1 MVLKYKNGREM
12 LHSLILNTDWVW
24 LLYGNNVAR
33 SKLSDSMRDSYSEEP
48 NLQPKLPQILPP
60 TAYYS

>member
-1 MVLKYKNGREM
+1 M

-24 LLYGNNVAR
+24 LLCGNNLAQ
-33 SKLSDSMRDSYSEEP
+33 SKLSDSMRNSYSEEP